1 MKVGILNIGNEVL
14 LGHTINTNLSLIAK
28 KLREYGILVGE
39 QRCVEDI
46 EADIITSLKDLM
58 AKYYLVFTSGGLGPT
73 DDDLSSQAVAKA
85 LGRDFVF
92 NEEAYADVENYF
104 KKSHREMS
112 PNNKKLAY
120 FPQGAKILK
129 NDLGTAA
136 GYYIEDKGKTIV
148 VLPGPPRE
156 VENILDKFLKELPK
170 EDILLTTINTFG
182 LGESMLENMLRSLNL
197 CPDLFINT
205 YFNFNGVDI
214 KILADKKDKDEF
226 NKAKEK
232 ICLEFKENIYD
243 LDSKSISK
251 SLLNKLR
258 EKNLKIA
265 FAESCTGGKLASN
278 FVENPFASEALLAS
292 LVTYSEEAKM
302 KVLKVKDQTL
312 KAYTAVSEET
322 AREMLAGLKNI
333 FDADLFAVTTGY
345 ASPTNDPATEGLVYI
360 GLYSKK
366 DDKTLIIKNHYQ
378 GSRVQIIDRVTAN
391 VYFNLI
397 KLI

>member
-28 KLREYGILVGE
+28 KLRDYGILVGE
-39 QRCVEDI
+39 QRCVEDV
-46 EADIITSLKDLM
+46 EADIISSLKDLM
-58 AKYYLVFTSGGLGPT
+58 EKYDLVFTSGGLGPT

-92 NEEAYADVENYF
+92 NKEAYADVENYF
-104 KKSHREMS
+104 KISHREMS

-120 FPQGAKILK
+120 FPQGAIILK

-136 GYYIEDKGKTIV
+136 GYYIKDAGKTIV

-156 VENILDKFLKELPK
+156 VENILDKFLKNLPK
-170 EDILLTTINTFG
+170 EDMLLTTINTSG
-182 LGESMLENMLRSLNL
+182 LGESMLENRLRSLNL

-214 KILADKKDKDEF
+214 KILSDKNHLDKF
-226 NKAKEK
+226 NEAKEK

-258 EKNLKIA
+258 EKNLKIV

-278 FVENPFASEALLAS
+278 FVENPSASEALLAS

-302 KVLKVKDQTL
+302 KVLGVKEETL
-312 KAYTAVSEET
+312 RAHTAVSEET
-322 AREMLAGLKNI
+322 AREMLEGLKNT

-345 ASPTNDPATEGLVYI
+345 ASPTNDLKTEGLVYI
-360 GLYSKK
+360 GIYSKK

>member
-28 KLREYGILVGE
+28 KLRDYGILVGE
-39 QRCVEDI
+39 QRCVEDR
-46 EADIITSLKDLM
+46 EADIISSLKDLM
-58 AKYYLVFTSGGLGPT
+58 AKYDLVFTSGGLGPT

-92 NEEAYADVENYF
+92 NPTAYADLEDYF
-104 KKSHREMS
+104 KKSNREMS
-112 PNNKKLAY
+112 PNNKKQAY
-120 FPQGAKILK
+120 FPAGAKILK
-129 NDLGTAA
+129 NDLGTAS
-136 GYYIEDKGKTIV
+136 GFYVEDQAKTIL

-156 VENILDKFLKELPK
+156 LENILDKFLKDFPK
-170 EDILLTTINTFG
+170 EDMLLTTINTFG
-182 LGESMLENMLRSLNL
+182 LGESTLENRLRSLNL
-197 CPDLFINT
+197 CPDLFVNT

-214 KILADKKDKDEF
+214 KILADKDHLDKF
-226 NKAKEK
+226 NEAKEK
-232 ICLEFKENIYD
+232 ICLEFKDNIYD

-258 EKNLKIA
+258 EKDLKIV

-302 KVLKVKDQTL
+302 KVLKVKAQTL
-312 KAYTAVSEET
+312 KDHTAVSEET
-322 AREMLAGLKNI
+322 AREMLDGLKNI

>member
-46 EADIITSLKDLM
+46 EANIITSLKDLM
-58 AKYYLVFTSGGLGPT
+58 AKYDLVFTSGGLGPT

-182 LGESMLENMLRSLNL
+182 LGESMLENRLRSLNL

>member
-28 KLREYGILVGE
+28 KLRDYGILVGE
-39 QRCVEDI
+39 QRCVEDR
-46 EADIITSLKDLM
+46 EADIISSLKDLM
-58 AKYYLVFTSGGLGPT
+58 DKYDLVFTSGGLGPT

-92 NEEAYADVENYF
+92 NEEAYTDVENYF
-104 KKSHREMS
+104 KISHREMS

-120 FPQGAKILK
+120 FPQGANILK

-136 GYYIEDKGKTIV
+136 GYYIEDGGKTIV

-156 VENILDKFLKELPK
+156 VDNILDKFLKNLPK
-170 EDILLTTINTFG
+170 EDMLLTTINTFG
-182 LGESMLENMLRSLNL
+182 LGESMLENRLRSLNL

-214 KILADKKDKDEF
+214 KILADKKHLDKFDE
-226 NKAKEK
+226 AKEK

-278 FVENPFASEALLAS
+278 FVENPSASDALLAS

-302 KVLKVKDQTL
+302 KVLKVKEETL

-322 AREMLAGLKNI
+322 AREMLEGLKNI

-345 ASPTNDPATEGLVYI
+345 ASPTNDPKTEGLVYI
-360 GLYSKK
+360 GIYSKK